1 MLIVA
6 VCLSLALD
14 SAVPAALD
22 AEIRFDEV
30 ETLIR
35 AERWSKAGRLLDKEL
50 RALVTVGG
58 EMDGGDLMHAVRLRA
73 LIEAGRGADEKA
85 EWWWHAGLNLQSEG
99 SESVLD
105 LVDAR
110 VAAKLRS
117 IKVRPSRPPD
127 KTARPKPGRDSQRP
141 SRAGSSLFTLANQR
155 LRGKVVFE
163 IEIGPNGGLRKP
175 LLMEST
181 LPGVAVYAALES
193 QVGVRFPIEWRRG
206 LGEGSTITVQVNFR
220 GGL

>member
-1 MLIVA
+1 MLITA
-6 VCLSLALD
+6 VCLSLALV
-14 SAVPAALD
+14 SAAPMAGA
-22 AEIRFDEV
+22 AEIRFDEI

-50 RALVTVGG
+50 RALLTAGG
-58 EMDGGDLMHAVRLRA
+58 DMDGGDLMHAVRLRA

-105 LVDAR
+105 LVDEK
-110 VAAKLRS
+110 VAAKLRT
-117 IKVRPSRPPD
+117 IRVRPSRPPE
-127 KTARPKPGRDSQRP
+127 KGARPKPGRDSQKP
-141 SRAGSSLFTLANQR
+141 GHASSAIFSLANQK

-163 IEIGPNGGLRKP
+163 IELGPNGGLRKP

-181 LPGVAVYAALES
+181 LPGMAVYAALDS

-206 LGEGSTITVQVNFR
+206 FEEGSTITVQVNFR